1 MPSYNF
7 KKEAEVFVVY
17 NASKYKL
24 DVSSITFS
32 QTFTEQSYSVKTLH
46 NQKNLFDSSVINKAN
61 PANFEITLPLLK
73 EADFTTVFDL
83 LVKYASTTSTLST
96 FDIYISTE
104 LDVFK
109 VEKSVITNGSFVIE
123 KSRPL
128 SLTVS
133 GEASKL
139 SYLGLKTD
147 VGIPGSSVSRSATT
161 SYMISPQ
168 VSITLNS
175 VVLSN
180 IVSASMEL
188 QNNIDWNPYTTVHG
202 ALNTTSS
209 ANSMYPSDFT
219 LGQRILGGTI
229 ATYVTETKQSGALAL
244 QSWDSSAPI
253 LLKAGEGTG
262 TAFRGI
268 TLNGNCSFTNRVGSG
283 SVFVQNFDWRLTDN
297 PTDLG
302 NILTYTTGA

>member
-1 MPSYNF
+1 
-7 KKEAEVFVVY
+7 
-17 NASKYKL
+17 
-24 DVSSITFS
+24 
-32 QTFTEQSYSVKTLH
+32 LH

-61 PANFEITLPLLK
+61 PASFEFTFPLLK
-73 EADFTTVFDL
+73 EGDFSTIFNLLVNYSGTTNKIRTFDL
-83 LVKYASTTSTLST
+83 
-96 FDIYISTE
+96 YISTE

-109 VEKSVITNGSFVIE
+109 LETAVITNGSFVIE
-123 KSRPL
+123 RSRPL

-139 SYLGLKTD
+139 SYLGLKSAVT
-147 VGIPGSSVSRSATT
+147 IPGSSVSRSGTMT
-161 SYMISPQ
+161 YMMSPQ
-168 VSITLNS
+168 LSATLNS
-175 VVLSN
+175 SVLSN
-180 IVSASMEL
+180 IVSVSMEV
-188 QNNIDWNPYTTVHG
+188 QNNIEWNPYTTVQG

-219 LGQRILGGTI
+219 LKKRILGGSIT
-229 ATYVTETKQSGALAL
+229 AYVTEDKYSGGLAL

-253 LLKAGEGTG
+253 LITAGEGPG

-268 TLNGNCSFTNRVGSG
+268 SLSGNCSFTNRIGAQA
-283 SVFVQNFDWRLTDN
+283 VFLQSFDWRLTDN

>member
-7 KKEAEVFVVY
+7 LKEAQVFVVY
-17 NASKYKL
+17 SGSKHQI
-24 DVSSITFS
+24 DISSINFS

-61 PANFEITLPLLK
+61 PANFDITFPLLK
-73 EADFTTVFDL
+73 EGDFKTVFNL
-83 LVKYASTTSTLST
+83 LVNYAGTTNKIRA
-96 FDIYISTE
+96 FDLYISTE

-109 VEKSVITNGSFVIE
+109 LETAVITNGSFVIE
-123 KSRPL
+123 RSRPL

-139 SYLGLKTD
+139 SYLGLKSAVT
-147 VGIPGSSVSRSATT
+147 IPGSSVSRSATAT
-161 SYMISPQ
+161 YMMQPQ
-168 VSITLNS
+168 LSVTLNS
-175 VVLSN
+175 SVLSS
-180 IVSASMEL
+180 IVSVTMEV

-202 ALNTTSS
+202 ALTTTSS

-219 LGQRILGGTI
+219 LKKRILGGSIT
-229 ATYVTETKQSGALAL
+229 AYVTEDKYSGGLAL

-253 LLKAGEGTG
+253 SIAAGEGSG
-262 TAFRGI
+262 TAFRGVA
-268 TLNGNCSFTNRVGSG
+268 LSGNCSFTNRVGSQA
-283 SVFVQNFDWRLTDN
+283 VFLQNFDWRLTDN